1 MAFSGDTEEVV
12 LTVNG
17 IKKVRYRFT
26 SEINNQ
32 DLLSPH
38 NPLPPLPL
46 TALPHLLA
54 SSPSLSHSLHSDLLH
69 LLTHSSPRIRKRAV
83 LCLLPCWE
91 AFPDGLREGFPRLR
105 EKLQDEDQGVVGATV
120 GIVMELARR
129 QGGRNYLPLAPELFA
144 ILTGSSN
151 NWMLIKVVKLVC
163 D

>member
-1 MAFSGDTEEVV
+1 MAFTGDTEEVV

-17 IKKVRYRFT
+17 IKK
-26 SEINNQ
+26 

-38 NPLPPLPL
+38 ISLPPLPL

-54 SSPSLSHSLHSDLLH
+54 SSPSLSTTLHPDLLH

-91 AFPDGLREGFPRLR
+91 AFPEGLREGFPRIR
-105 EKLQDEDQGVVGATV
+105 EKLQDEDQGVVGAAV
-120 GIVMELARR
+120 GVVMELARR
-129 QGGRNYLPLAPELFA
+129 QGGHNYLPLAPELFG

-151 NWMLIKVVKLVC
+151 NWMLIKVVKLVRSPC
-163 D
+163 P